1 MDPPMGGP
9 EPPPTN
15 TQETPTSFSV
25 EDFQPRVNIGSPES
39 PTESRKR
46 TRSGDAFAPSENSG
60 RVTTKEVWKLIGTLK
75 DIIRHQTAVIE
86 STQNE
91 LREIKHNQH
100 VLQEQNEKL
109 HEEVKALRAQVE
121 SAPAVTA
128 TRTWAAVAATGDNA
142 TPSLSHQK
150 PEKEQNCVRISTQR
164 AFVDPRDNDNNDGNA
179 FGRYLPTD
187 TVNTHIRTAL
197 QSDAATQDAQVV
209 GIGTTK
215 TGYLIRFKNVE
226 SAQVAR
232 NNTEW
237 LHKLGNNTK
246 LVKPRFGIVVHRAP
260 TDEFDLE
267 TGTAQAAVKII
278 QENDLAEHGFHIEE
292 LAWMKAKDKALGK
305 FASLGIWFDSAEG
318 AEHMLRS
325 GFVSDARSRKRD
337 VSGVNGLD
345 TWHGHARKPR
355 GADTV
360 QVNTSGS
367 AAHQES
373 GPAASTVGLNI
384 MKSGPRMEALINDH
398 QSQDLDILLIQEP
411 SITTYRT
418 HVNHSAWRLYRP
430 TTQTDAVRFR
440 SLI

>member
-1 MDPPMGGP
+1 IRDKWRHDLRDPPTGGP

-25 EDFQPRVNIGSPES
+25 EDFHPRVNIGSPES

-46 TRSGDAFAPSENSG
+46 TRSGDAFALSENSG

-91 LREIKHNQH
+91 LQEIKHNQH

-142 TPSLSHQK
+142 IPSLSHQK
-150 PEKEQNCVRISTQR
+150 PEKEQNCVRISSQR

-237 LHKLGNNTK
+237 LHKLGNNTR
-246 LVKPRFGIVVHRAP
+246 LVKPRFSIVMHRTP
-260 TDEFDLE
+260 TNEFDLE
-267 TGTAQAAVKII
+267 TGTAQAAEKTV

-305 FASLGIWFDSAEG
+305 FASLGMWFDSAEG

-325 GFVSDARSRKRD
+325 GFVVSQHYIPQLERCEIKKKRCFRCQRFGHLAWSCKETPRCGHCAGQHELQRCPPGIRARC
-337 VSGVNGLD
+337 LD
-345 TWHGHARKPR
+345 CGGEHATGDRRCLTPATSHPNR
-355 GADTV
+355 G
-360 QVNTSGS
+360 
-367 AAHQES
+367 
-373 GPAASTVGLNI
+373 
-384 MKSGPRMEALINDH
+384 
-398 QSQDLDILLIQEP
+398 
-411 SITTYRT
+411 
-418 HVNHSAWRLYRP
+418 
-430 TTQTDAVRFR
+430 
-440 SLI
+440 

>member
-1 MDPPMGGP
+1 MDPPTGGP

-91 LREIKHNQH
+91 LQEIKHNQH

-121 SAPAVTA
+121 STPAVSA

-246 LVKPRFGIVVHRAP
+246 LVKPRFGIRKKSSKR
-260 TDEFDLE
+260 T
-267 TGTAQAAVKII
+267 TWQNT
-278 QENDLAEHGFHIEE
+278 
-292 LAWMKAKDKALGK
+292 
-305 FASLGIWFDSAEG
+305 
-318 AEHMLRS
+318 
-325 GFVSDARSRKRD
+325 VS
-337 VSGVNGLD
+337 
-345 TWHGHARKPR
+345 
-355 GADTV
+355 
-360 QVNTSGS
+360 TSKNWPG
-367 AAHQES
+367 
-373 GPAASTVGLNI
+373 
-384 MKSGPRMEALINDH
+384 
-398 QSQDLDILLIQEP
+398 
-411 SITTYRT
+411 
-418 HVNHSAWRLYRP
+418 
-430 TTQTDAVRFR
+430 
-440 SLI
+440 